1 MGTAGSPTLALPTV
15 AEVLALPPLAAGE
28 PEVLA
33 GAANLDRRVRW
44 AHVSEIADIA
54 GLLHGGELLLT
65 TGVALPD
72 DRAEL
77 AAFVDALDDAGAA
90 GLVVELGRRYQRT
103 LPPTLVRAAQERGL
117 PLVALR
123 REVRFVAVTEAVH
136 ALVVDA
142 RLREL
147 RASEEVHQTFTELSV
162 EGAEPV
168 EVVRQAA
175 RMSGRAVV
183 LENLAHQVLAYDAA
197 GGDPRELLDG
207 WETRSRAVD
216 PSQRTGY
223 DERSGWLV
231 TVVGA
236 RGHDWGRLVLVA
248 GAPPPPRDV
257 MLVERAASTLALNRL
272 VERDRESLER
282 QTHRSLLSGIL
293 SHSWPASEVA
303 LRARALGVPLE
314 GRRLVGVVLRPAPL
328 PGEAVLEAEQRA
340 RDLTETAAAAVRTA
354 RVPALV
360 GSIDDVGVGVLLSL
374 GPQLRVDGTLD
385 ALAAALARAGRLG
398 DGRGLGRRADRRRA
412 AVVPGGR
419 ARGGRRTAEHGAAL
433 PPARGRAA
441 ARSAAPAARRR
452 AAADVRGARAVP
464 AAALRR
470 RARHRPDRAAA
481 DLPRR
486 GAQQVSGGRRGPPV
500 PAGVLRA
507 AAPHRAGP
515 RRRPRRPR
523 GLPVLARGPHR
534 PGRPSPH
541 LTPGQDPSWVRTPAS
556 QVPRTGIDAHSP
568 GSAAN
573 GSTASATRS
582 ARIPTSSRPHNDSSK
597 PW

>member
-33 GAANLDRRVRW
+33 GTANLDRRVRW
-44 AHVSEIADIA
+44 AHVSEIAEIA

-77 AAFVDALDDAGAA
+77 AAFVGALDDAGAA

-136 ALVVDA
+136 ALVADA

-303 LRARALGVPLE
+303 LRAGALGVPLE

-374 GPQLRVDGTLD
+374 GPQMRVDDMLD
-385 ALAAALARAGRLG
+385 SLAAALHAPDDSVMAVGSLVEQIADVRRSFLEAAHVADAAPRSTALPFHRLE
-398 DGRGLGRRADRRRA
+398 DVRLRGLLHLLRDD
-412 AVVPGGR
+412 
-419 ARGGRRTAEHGAAL
+419 ARLQTYVERELSPLLRYDAEHGTDL
-433 PPARGRAA
+433 TGLLRIYLDEGRNKSAA
-441 ARSAAPAARRR
+441 ASAAHLSRPAFYERLHRVER
-452 AAADVRGARAVP
+452 VLGADLDDAEGCLSLHVALTALD
-464 AAALRR
+464 ALRR
-470 RARHRPDRAAA
+470 A
-481 DLPRR
+481 
-486 GAQQVSGGRRGPPV
+486 
-500 PAGVLRA
+500 
-507 AAPHRAGP
+507 
-515 RRRPRRPR
+515 
-523 GLPVLARGPHR
+523 
-534 PGRPSPH
+534 
-541 LTPGQDPSWVRTPAS
+541 
-556 QVPRTGIDAHSP
+556 
-568 GSAAN
+568 
-573 GSTASATRS
+573 
-582 ARIPTSSRPHNDSSK
+582 
-597 PW
+597 

>member
-1 MGTAGSPTLALPTV
+1 LTRIYI
-15 AEVLALPPLAAGE
+15 PL
-28 PEVLA
+28 
-33 GAANLDRRVRW
+33 N
-44 AHVSEIADIA
+44 
-54 GLLHGGELLLT
+54 
-65 TGVALPD
+65 
-72 DRAEL
+72 
-77 AAFVDALDDAGAA
+77 AA
-90 GLVVELGRRYQRT
+90 GLRSLSADGI
-103 LPPTLVRAAQERGL
+103 VRGAPFPAH
-117 PLVALR
+117 
-123 REVRFVAVTEAVH
+123 AVTEAVH
-136 ALVVDA
+136 ALVADA

-303 LRARALGVPLE
+303 LRAGALGVPLE

-374 GPQLRVDGTLD
+374 GPQMRVDDMLD
-385 ALAAALARAGRLG
+385 SLAAALHAPDDSVMAVGSLVEQIADVRRSFLEAAHVADAAPRSTALPFHRLE
-398 DGRGLGRRADRRRA
+398 DVRLRGLLHLLRDD
-412 AVVPGGR
+412 
-419 ARGGRRTAEHGAAL
+419 ARLQTYVERELSPLLRYDAEHGTDL
-433 PPARGRAA
+433 TGLLRIYLDEGRNKSAA
-441 ARSAAPAARRR
+441 ASAAHLSRPAFYERLHRVER
-452 AAADVRGARAVP
+452 VLGADLDDAEGCLSLHVALTALD
-464 AAALRR
+464 ALRR
-470 RARHRPDRAAA
+470 A
-481 DLPRR
+481 
-486 GAQQVSGGRRGPPV
+486 
-500 PAGVLRA
+500 
-507 AAPHRAGP
+507 
-515 RRRPRRPR
+515 
-523 GLPVLARGPHR
+523 
-534 PGRPSPH
+534 
-541 LTPGQDPSWVRTPAS
+541 
-556 QVPRTGIDAHSP
+556 
-568 GSAAN
+568 
-573 GSTASATRS
+573 
-582 ARIPTSSRPHNDSSK
+582 
-597 PW
+597 